1 MPSYSSYHGPVT
13 RDFRENPI
21 HESHHVPEMHQIA
34 KDEINSLVP
43 DMIRRECVEYINNA
57 IDAMI
62 GAVEYDVNTSLEIS
76 FSDLGDMYKDKRVK
90 KFVSDAICKSIKK
103 RLNSLK
109 IEIK

>member
-34 KDEINSLVP
+34 KEEINSAVP
-43 DMIRRECVEYINNA
+43 EMIRRECAEQINSSV
-57 IDAMI
+57 DAMI
-62 GAVEYDVNTSLEIS
+62 GAIEYDVNTSLDIS
-76 FSDLGDMYKDKRVK
+76 FSDLGEMYKDKRVK